1 MDLSKRLRKD
11 FAAVPVSKEQ
21 VLRPLEVH
29 PQAGLVASLPANV
42 LDYWHRALIADDLG
56 GLQATDVRIPLKNYA
71 RLAWPDFN
79 LGFGTRPALALGIL
93 TERAAEARRKQQA
106 RRRLRRQ
113 RTTQRVSRRRTSRMT
128 IRAFPW
134 RWCFIKPLHQTM
146 RSRSR
151 GPTRIKS
158 LRRAQKK
165 TPQARPAEYRVLVSF
180 RPGRQKPNMPATRPQ
195 RLPAACG
202 PPMA

>member
-1 MDLSKRLRKD
+1 M
-11 FAAVPVSKEQ
+11 
-21 VLRPLEVH
+21 EVY
-29 PQAGLVASLPANV
+29 PQAGPVGCLPANV

-106 RRRLRRQ
+106 QALEASEDDAEGEQ
-113 RTTQRVSRRRTSRMT
+113 EADEPDDDPRTPMALV
-128 IRAFPW
+128 F
-134 RWCFIKPLHQTM
+134 HQTT
-146 RSRSR
+146 SSNDEVQVTW
-151 GPTRIKS
+151 PDPD
-158 LRRAQKK
+158 KK
-165 TPQARPAEYRVLVSF
+165 PAPGAKNPPQARPAEYRVLVSF
-180 RPGRQKPNMPATRPQ
+180 RPERQKPNMPATRPQ